1 MTTKRTHGPCNCYPP
16 PAGGFTHE
24 ASCPSLYPVSKEP
37 DALTRL
43 VRHIRQAH
51 EIIPAQRG
59 RWLED
64 AIHLISEAREEQ
76 REALERAAQTAGDAA
91 AAWDD
96 KNGGIDSKTGPRI
109 AAVCKAIRD
118 LKP

>member
-16 PAGGFTHE
+16 PAGGFKHE
-24 ASCPSLYPVSKEP
+24 ADCPSLYPAQQEP

-43 VRHIRQAH
+43 ARFHRDRV
-51 EIIPAQRG
+51 G
-59 RWLED
+59 RELSD
-64 AIHLISEAREEQ
+64 ADSEKALSLISEAREEQ
-76 REALERAAQTAGDAA
+76 REAVENAAQTAGDTA
-91 AAWDD
+91 AAWDAE
-96 KNGGIDSKTGPRI
+96 NGGIDAKTGPRI